1 MITSYFTRQYKNM
14 AEYAQINAFAPRT
27 ETLKSKI
34 RTQHQR
40 LGARDSYL
48 GQATAEIED
57 IAGT

>member
-1 MITSYFTRQYKNM
+1 MITSYFTRQYKKM
-14 AEYAQINAFAPRT
+14 VEHAQINAFAPRT
-27 ETLKSKI
+27 ETSESKI